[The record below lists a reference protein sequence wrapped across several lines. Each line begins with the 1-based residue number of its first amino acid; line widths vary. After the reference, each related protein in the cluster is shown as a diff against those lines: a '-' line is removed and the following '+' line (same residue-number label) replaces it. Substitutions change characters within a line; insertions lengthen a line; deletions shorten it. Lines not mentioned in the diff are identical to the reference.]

1 MSSNEV
7 NEVTE
12 KLSQYSISEPSQNQ
26 NFRSYPVY
34 SNLLKSVSL
43 QTTPVFQR
51 NPPTL
56 VSLQSTSIF
65 QVKPLNSMSL
75 QTIPIFQKD
84 SINSVP
90 AETSP
95 IIFRNSSVN
104 SVLVQT
110 YPDDQS
116 SSDDNDPKSEIIER
130 LKVQY
135 NEIMKEVDRY
145 HEIDKKIIDKSRKN
159 EHILKYLIDHEYAPQ
174 FYYV

>member
-116 SSDDNDPKSEIIER
+116 SSDDNDPKSEII
-130 LKVQY
+130 
-135 NEIMKEVDRY
+135 
-145 HEIDKKIIDKSRKN
+145 
-159 EHILKYLIDHEYAPQ
+159 
-174 FYYV
+174 